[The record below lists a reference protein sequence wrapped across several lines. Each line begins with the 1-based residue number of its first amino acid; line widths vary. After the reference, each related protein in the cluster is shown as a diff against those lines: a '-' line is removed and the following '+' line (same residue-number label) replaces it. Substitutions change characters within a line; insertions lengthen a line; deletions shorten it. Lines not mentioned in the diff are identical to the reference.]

1 MSVLIEDDLTSRD
14 QVMNGLCILWLL
26 LCGALIG
33 WFLCGW
39 LGRRAMAETSSDT
52 SPFSDQ
58 VFALQ
63 QENENLRQ
71 QLAAGLTPVAIDLAA
86 AKVAGF
92 KLKSETD
99 FTIIEGIG
107 PKINQLMIDAGID
120 SFAQFSRTSVD
131 DLQAVLDKAGARYR
145 LANPGTWPQQAGLAA
160 NNLWDALKQ
169 LQDELDGGVNGGDS

>member
-1 MSVLIEDDLTSRD
+1 M
-14 QVMNGLCILWLL
+14 
-26 LCGALIG
+26 
-33 WFLCGW
+33 
-39 LGRRAMAETSSDT
+39 
-52 SPFSDQ
+52 
-58 VFALQ
+58 
-63 QENENLRQ
+63 
-71 QLAAGLTPVAIDLAA
+71 AIDLAA
-86 AKVAGF
+86 AKAAGF